1 MRWQWTAL
9 CAAAGWLLAVS
20 AHAQSSNALPT
31 NTTTRPTASIPS
43 DDGDA
48 ILTLD
53 AALQRVIEIHPELR
67 ALRQSD
73 AALAA
78 EIEHAGQRPARRLEL
93 DLENGLG
100 TGAASALDGSELTL
114 ALSSLIERGGKRQ
127 ARIAVAEG
135 QRELLLPQL
144 QARELD
150 LLGEVALRWL
160 DAAAAAARADLAE
173 QAAAE
178 RATLAEATRQ
188 RARAG
193 ALPRSVPL
201 SAQAARQRSLAEAAQ
216 ARRQAQAERRRM
228 ALLWGGAEEA
238 LALAPVDFSV
248 LPVVPDRAAVL
259 AAAGEHPQL
268 RRLDAEERLREAR
281 LRLAQGQARA
291 DLEWRLGVRWL
302 GDGNDWGLVGS
313 LSLPLGSATRAA
325 PAIRARAME
334 LETLA
339 LEREAQVLSLN
350 AMLGEVWAQ
359 LDEAVALAQALDH
372 DVLPLLREAEAES
385 ARTFAAGASSYLEWA
400 QLQAERLQLQAV
412 RLAAAVDAQRAW
424 VELQRLTGRGRFEG
438 LGMGF
443 PAAMSPAKR
452 SLEAKP
458 TTPSA
463 AITEYTP

>member
-48 ILTLD
+48 VLTLD

-188 RARAG
+188 RARSG
-193 ALPRSVPL
+193 ALSKSVPL

-216 ARRQAQAERRRM
+216 ARRQAQAERRRL

-313 LSLPLGSATRAA
+313 LSLPLGSAGRAA
-325 PAIRARAME
+325 PA
-334 LETLA
+334 
-339 LEREAQVLSLN
+339 
-350 AMLGEVWAQ
+350 G
-359 LDEAVALAQALDH
+359 
-372 DVLPLLREAEAES
+372 
-385 ARTFAAGASSYLEWA
+385 
-400 QLQAERLQLQAV
+400 
-412 RLAAAVDAQRAW
+412 
-424 VELQRLTGRGRFEG
+424 
-438 LGMGF
+438 
-443 PAAMSPAKR
+443 SPAKARQR
-452 SLEAKP
+452 SSPVPRRCARTAVRPEAALRQARRKP
-458 TTPSA
+458 DLGR
-463 AITEYTP
+463 